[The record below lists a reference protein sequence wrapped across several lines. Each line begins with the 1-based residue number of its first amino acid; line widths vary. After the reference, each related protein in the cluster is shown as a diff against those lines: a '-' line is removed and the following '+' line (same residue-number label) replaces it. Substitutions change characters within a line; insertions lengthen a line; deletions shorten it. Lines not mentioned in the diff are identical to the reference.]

1 MPLSGFFSYAK
12 TTDGVTVRVAPR
24 FLPEQS
30 DAESGRWVW
39 SYHVRIENEGDQ
51 PVQLLRRHWIITD
64 GDGRVSEVDGEG
76 VVGEQPLIPP
86 GGSFD
91 YISGCPL
98 PTPHGQMV
106 GEYLMERADECFRV
120 LIPAFSLA
128 QPAGTP

>member
-1 MPLSGFFSYAK
+1 MALSGFFNHAR

-24 FLPEQS
+24 YLPEQS
-30 DAESGRWVW
+30 DAGSGRWVW
-39 SYHVRIENEGDQ
+39 SYHVRIENDGDR

-64 GDGRVSEVDGEG
+64 GEGRVSEVDGEG

-98 PTPHGQMV
+98 PTPRGEMV
-106 GEYLMERADECFRV
+106 GEYLMERDGECFRV
-120 LIPAFSLA
+120 LIPAFRLSL
-128 QPAGTP
+128 PADRV